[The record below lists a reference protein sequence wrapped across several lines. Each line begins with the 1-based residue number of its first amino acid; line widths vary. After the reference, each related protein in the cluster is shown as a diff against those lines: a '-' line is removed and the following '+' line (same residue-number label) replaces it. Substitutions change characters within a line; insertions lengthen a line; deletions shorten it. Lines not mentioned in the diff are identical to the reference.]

1 MQILLE
7 NQYSLLVYAVFVS
20 AVVSLI
26 TTIAWSFFGIKRKN
40 ILIFSISWII
50 AFVIFFLPYHYF
62 WLYKNFHLIG
72 VRLQLLCPML
82 LLLTT
87 IFVIGNIKGKQFA
100 AGFSYLFNLIFLLFG
115 LEALKSAG
123 GTWGNSNLDFG
134 LYAVLSGF
142 FILQVLT
149 YLCESNFLYG
159 ISKLLS
165 GVISTVIIIIWGLS
179 RGDDSWVGD
188 REVFSREILI
198 FVTASL
204 IIEGLLLTYKARKEN
219 LT

>member
-20 AVVSLI
+20 AVVSLM
-26 TTIAWSFFGIKRKN
+26 TTIAWSFFDIKRKKF
-40 ILIFSISWII
+40 LIFSVGLIT

-72 VRLQLLCPML
+72 IRLQLLCPML

-149 YLCESNFLYG
+149 YLCESNFFYG

-165 GVISTVIIIIWGLS
+165 GVISTVIIIVWGLS

-204 IIEGLLLTYKARKEN
+204 IIEGLLLIYKARREN